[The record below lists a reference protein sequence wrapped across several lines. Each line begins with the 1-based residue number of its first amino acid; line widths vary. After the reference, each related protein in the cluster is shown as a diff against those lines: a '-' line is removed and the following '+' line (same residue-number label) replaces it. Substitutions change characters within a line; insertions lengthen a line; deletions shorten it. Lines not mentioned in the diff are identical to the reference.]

1 MIKGEVNVAE
11 LKSKLSEYLR
21 SVRNGNEIIIKDRDT
36 PIAKLVPYHVP
47 KGRLILRPATGSLKD
62 IDKMLANLPRPKGLK
77 PGDVDRALKWA
88 KRDVLDKG
96 ILQTAP

>member
-1 MIKGEVNVAE
+1 MVKAEVKVAE

-21 SVRNGNEIIIKDRDT
+21 SVRQGSEIIIKDRNT
-36 PIAKLVPYHVP
+36 PIAKLVPFDSP
-47 KGRLILRPATGSLKD
+47 KGRLTFRPATGSPKD

-88 KRDVLDKG
+88 KRDVIDKG
-96 ILQTAP
+96 LV